1 MFTGTSGDVCNLGK
15 SYEVFF
21 IAKSTAETTLQ
32 RAWQS
37 GKIGK
42 LECRRGV
49 TLNGKSKC
57 ALKNV
62 RIQFFDNLDV
72 RKNFL
77 KIDGSNCNKWL
88 LPITS

>member
-1 MFTGTSGDVCNLGK
+1 MINKQIVRG
-15 SYEVFF
+15 FF
-21 IAKSTAETTLQ
+21 IAKKTTKTTRQHARLG
-32 RAWQS
+32 

-49 TLNGKSKC
+49 TRNGRSKC

-62 RIQFFDNLDV
+62 RTQFFNNLDV

>member
-49 TLNGKSKC
+49 IGDDTSKC
-57 ALKNV
+57 ALKM
-62 RIQFFDNLDV
+62 
-72 RKNFL
+72 
-77 KIDGSNCNKWL
+77 
-88 LPITS
+88 

>member
-1 MFTGTSGDVCNLGK
+1 MCDKEANRKRSFLSQK
-15 SYEVFF
+15 RQR
-21 IAKSTAETTLQ
+21 KTTRQHARL
-32 RAWQS
+32 S

-49 TLNGKSKC
+49 IGNDKSKC

-62 RIQFFDNLDV
+62 RIQFFNNLDV